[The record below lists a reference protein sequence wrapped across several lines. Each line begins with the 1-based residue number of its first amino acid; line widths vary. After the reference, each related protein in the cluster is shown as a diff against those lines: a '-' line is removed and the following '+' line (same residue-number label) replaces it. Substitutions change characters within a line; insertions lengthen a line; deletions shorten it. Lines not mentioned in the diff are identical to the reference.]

1 VLAGFGL
8 TTLATA
14 WRVPAD
20 SPPPSPYAAPELSRG
35 LATAAADVYALCA
48 TLSVLL
54 LAPHQRHDLSG
65 NLDAVLELSWGPIEL
80 TDLLR
85 RGMHDDPTQRPT
97 ASALHDALIRSPCDR
112 LSTPILTIRPAVRD
126 DLR

>member
-1 VLAGFGL
+1 M
-8 TTLATA
+8 
-14 WRVPAD
+14 
-20 SPPPSPYAAPELSRG
+20 
-35 LATAAADVYALCA
+35 YALCA

-54 LAPHQRHDLSG
+54 LAPHQRHDLSPS
-65 NLDAVLELSWGPIEL
+65 LDPLMELLGTPVRGPLTTEL

-97 ASALHDALIRSPCDR
+97 ASALHDALIRSPSDR